1 MKAEEQNRIA
11 KINAEED
18 KRLPGKTAA
27 PKKRMKKSPKK
38 ARKSK
43 KIEQKQTTPSV
54 DSTPLVSG
62 MIQIW
67 L

>member
-11 KINAEED
+11 KINAEQD
-18 KRLPGKTAA
+18 KRLPGKTA